1 MGEAKRR
8 GTREERIK
16 EAEKGKR
23 PATRGAKRTGK
34 SAVIALMMTML
45 GLNVGGRK

>member
-8 GTREERIK
+8 GTREERVK
-16 EAEKGKR
+16 EARKRKR
-23 PATRGAKRTGK
+23 PATREARSTGK
-34 SAVIALMMTML
+34 TGVLAMMLAMM